1 MKRLGNLFF
10 VGARTALGSNAIETA
25 LLLRTGATAIGAA
38 PLAGEDAH
46 SSVTMAFD
54 RTLSPLV
61 FGDERMELLL
71 GAALLELEAAV
82 RAAPKALR
90 LRDLKLR
97 AAIALPEVAHEREQT
112 LLKTRLT
119 ALLRNALGDVDVRF
133 SPPNG
138 SGGGAG
144 LGALLEDALGAL
156 AARRVD
162 ALIVGGVHSDYD
174 PARIQSLISAG
185 RLFSLEN
192 LDAVL
197 PGEAAALTL
206 IARADFD
213 AQVGLEPT
221 LGIYGLGGAT
231 GQISPH
237 NDQSVYAD
245 TALSSA
251 IEQATQTLADELKV
265 GFAITDVGTELHRS
279 RELYAAITRTESQF
293 MPPFSID
300 SPAQRIGSL
309 GAASLPLGLVL
320 AADMFRRGYA
330 PSPFGLLLGG
340 SDSGERAAIL
350 VGS

>member
-82 RAAPKALR
+82 RAAPK
-90 LRDLKLR
+90 
-97 AAIALPEVAHEREQT
+97 ALPEVAHEREQT